1 MILRLCASISPIAS
15 KIQAL
20 FKSADPYLPDLI
32 WNDIFAKLKPT
43 WNTKSFFWHLLMNTR
58 KVKVFSEGHKN
69 LAVSNVQTLRKIMP
83 NLCGFFQN
91 ILTLQLHSECKA
103 VITSFNR
110 IFKISFGDSTFDV
123 VSFRLVIPLLNL
135 SWCTISFSIARLACA
150 LCTIFS
156 SIVFWV
162 ISRNITTGR
171 VWPIRWHR
179 SIKKEKKIW

>member
-1 MILRLCASISPIAS
+1 M
-15 KIQAL
+15 
-20 FKSADPYLPDLI
+20 
-32 WNDIFAKLKPT
+32 W
-43 WNTKSFFWHLLMNTR
+43 
-58 KVKVFSEGHKN
+58 V
-69 LAVSNVQTLRKIMP
+69 
-83 NLCGFFQN
+83 FQN
-91 ILTLQLHSECKA
+91 ISTLQLHSEGKT

-135 SWCTISFSIARLACA
+135 SWCTMSFSIARLACA

-179 SIKKEKKIW
+179 SMKKKRKYQFWKIWWSKIVPKLNTKQHQANSKQKHVKNPN